1 LNKVLGLILVIIGVI
16 GLAIGGINFTTKE
29 KVVDLGP
36 IEASREKSHS
46 VPIPPILGGV
56 ALVGGVLLLISSRRS
71 A

>member
-1 LNKVLGLILVIIGVI
+1 MNKILGLVLVVIGVI

-36 IEASREKSHS
+36 IEASREETHS
-46 VPIPPILGGV
+46 IPVPPVLGGV
-56 ALVGGVLLLISSRRS
+56 ALIGGVLLLIASRRS